1 MAGAGVGASMW
12 RLLLLV
18 LLCLLVMAEPR
29 CETGDGGI
37 VRRAFSSVS
46 GFNDGLYSSIVGGG
60 CEVRKIK
67 LPGKNLTGAVSWMS
81 LTNLSSLEVVD
92 LSMNMLKGSVPG
104 RFWSMPSLQHVN
116 LAGNRIGGMVRYE
129 IRPNSSSSS
138 LSKLHLLNLS
148 DNRFTNSIHLAG
160 FSSLQTLDL
169 SRNDLRSLPYGLDNL
184 TDLKYLDL
192 SGCNISGSASRLS
205 KLKSLVY
212 LDVSKNAMNGSFPS
226 DFPSLHSIHFLNI
239 SMNNF
244 TISSEN
250 ATKFSPSAFI
260 EAGIAV
266 FLKSP
271 PPPSPD
277 LNRRHRRPSTGG
289 DSSRMKAHNSTE
301 THKLKSNRR
310 RHKALI
316 IGSASSAATVAA
328 IAALCLCLCSR
339 RRRIQRKKKKWAI
352 TKPQPPFPAIRA
364 GKYASGPFSFETES
378 GTWVAEVKD
387 PASAPVVMFE
397 KPLMRLTFSDLLAA
411 TSGFGRESQ
420 LAEPRRGG
428 PVYRAVLPGD
438 VHVAIKVLDRVR
450 DIAADSAAGMFEELA
465 DVRHP
470 NLLPLAGYCI
480 AGTV

>member
-1 MAGAGVGASMW
+1 MW

-18 LLCLLVMAEPR
+18 LLCLLVKAEPR
-29 CETGDGGI
+29 CETGDGGV

-46 GFNDGLYSSIVGGG
+46 GFNDELYSSVVGGG
-60 CEVRKIK
+60 CEVREIK
-67 LPGKNLTGAVSWMS
+67 LPGKNLSGAVSWMF
-81 LTNLSSLEVVD
+81 LTNLTSLEVVD

-129 IRPNSSSSS
+129 ISPNSSSSS

-148 DNRFTNSIHLAG
+148 GNRFTNSIHLTG
-160 FSSLQTLDL
+160 FSRLQTLDL
-169 SRNDLRSLPYGLDNL
+169 SHNNLRSLPYGLDNL

-192 SGCNISGSASRLS
+192 SGCNISGSASKLS
-205 KLKSLVY
+205 KLKSLAY
-212 LDVSKNAMNGSFPS
+212 LDVSKNAMNGSFPN

-244 TISSEN
+244 TISSEKAN
-250 ATKFSPSAFI
+250 EFSPSAFI

-277 LNRRHRRPSTGG
+277 LNRHHRRPSTGG
-289 DSSRMKAHNSTE
+289 DSSRMKAHSPTK
-301 THKLKSNRR
+301 TDKRKPNRR

-328 IAALCLCLCSR
+328 MAALCLCLYR
-339 RRRIQRKKKKWAI
+339 RSKRIQRKKKKWAI
-352 TKPQPPFPAIRA
+352 TTPQPPFAA
-364 GKYASGPFSFETES
+364 KYTSGPFSFETES

-420 LAEPRRGG
+420 LAEARRGG

-438 VHVAIKVLDRVR
+438 VHVAIKVLDRAR
-450 DIAADSAAGMFEELA
+450 DIAADAAARLFEELA

-480 AGTV
+480 AGTL